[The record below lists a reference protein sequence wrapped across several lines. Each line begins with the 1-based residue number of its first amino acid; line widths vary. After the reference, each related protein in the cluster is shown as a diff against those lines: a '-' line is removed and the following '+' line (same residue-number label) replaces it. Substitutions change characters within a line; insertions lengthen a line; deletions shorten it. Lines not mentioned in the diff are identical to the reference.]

1 MNRRS
6 IIKNGALAA
15 SAALLGARE
24 VTPQPRRGKPKP
36 LETVAARQ
44 GWRYKMVSARQVDL
58 DQAGKEMW
66 EAVGIIES
74 NLILFKQPA

>member
-15 SAALLGARE
+15 SAALLAARE
-24 VTPQPRRGKPKP
+24 VTPQSRRGKPKP

-44 GWRYKMVSARQVDL
+44 AWRYKMVSARQADL
-58 DQAGKEMW
+58 DEAGKEMW
-66 EAVGIIES
+66 EAVGIIEN